1 MNKNSIIKRIEA
13 IEERTAENN
22 GVAVC
27 AEHPD
32 GRVDGDPAIVAKA
45 GKVLRWV
52 IVQPAPGGGPMTE
65 EALEAK
71 YPGRRGR
78 LDEWDRAVEAC
89 KVGPVAGKRTGTR
102 QHKPRPKTA

>member
-1 MNKNSIIKRIEA
+1 MNKTSIVKRIEA
-13 IEERTAENN
+13 IEERTSENN
-22 GVAVC
+22 GVALYV
-27 AEHPD
+27 EHPD
-32 GRVDGDPAIVAKA
+32 GRVDGDPVLVAKA

-78 LDEWDRAVEAC
+78 LDAWERAVEA
-89 KVGPVAGKRTGTR
+89 ARHR
-102 QHKPRPKTA
+102 